1 MSVEVVSIM
10 EGGKIQPVV
19 KLEDY
24 EKLEKENE
32 GLKKRIVNMGGYS
45 DEELDKAISAIK
57 ALKNKPEMDNG
68 MIHHHSQD
76 MENK

>member
-32 GLKKRIVNMGGYS
+32 GLKKRIVKI
-45 DEELDKAISAIK
+45 EIK
-57 ALKNKPEMDNG
+57 KYD
-68 MIHHHSQD
+68 
-76 MENK
+76 